1 MVAVAMLN
9 RSNPEASALALT
21 YREAAR
27 LLRIDRGSTL
37 SELIRAGRLRPVP
50 WGKRNRIP
58 LEQVQE
64 LARTGFTVAGK
75 PSRAISRPRRA
86 ALGGRIRDL
95 EVEP

>member
-1 MVAVAMLN
+1 MQANLVA
-9 RSNPEASALALT
+9 PLALT

-37 SELIRAGRLRPVP
+37 AELIRAGRLRPVP

-75 PSRAISRPRRA
+75 PSRAVSRPRRA
-86 ALGGRIRDL
+86 RPLGVGERIRSI